1 MESLTLADG
10 RTLTYLTY
18 GDPGGLP
25 VIFSHGFA
33 DSAVIRNPDDD
44 LTASLGVW
52 MIAADQ
58 PGVGGST
65 PRPGRRMV
73 DWGADMEQLADHL
86 GLGAFAV
93 AGHSGG
99 SPHALSIAVR
109 LPDRVTHGVLAAP
122 VGPLDQ
128 DGFAKLLAMRDLR
141 YVVRLRRLRRLL
153 KWIYH
158 IESRKA
164 QRDIGGYL
172 DNMAHR
178 DASDAPTLLCDPAQ
192 RAMFE
197 ANFIAGT
204 QQGGE
209 GLYEMTLALWDWGF
223 ELEDVRAHF
232 DVFYGDA
239 DDIISPDMPRR
250 VAERLPDA
258 TAGVWPGA
266 GHYGFVDRTRWSE
279 YLDALT
285 DRAR

>member
-99 SPHALSIAVR
+99 SPHTLSIAVR

-128 DGFAKLLAMRDLR
+128 DGFAKPLAMRDLR
-141 YVVRLRRLRRLL
+141 YVVRLRRPRRLL

-172 DNMAHR
+172 DNMG
-178 DASDAPTLLCDPAQ
+178 P
-192 RAMFE
+192 
-197 ANFIAGT
+197 
-204 QQGGE
+204 
-209 GLYEMTLALWDWGF
+209 
-223 ELEDVRAHF
+223 
-232 DVFYGDA
+232 
-239 DDIISPDMPRR
+239 
-250 VAERLPDA
+250 
-258 TAGVWPGA
+258 
-266 GHYGFVDRTRWSE
+266 
-279 YLDALT
+279 
-285 DRAR
+285 